1 MDRLFAMPLNESDD
15 VIYNALQNE
24 LNRQQSQIEL
34 IASENLVSQACLAA
48 LGSIITNKTVEGY
61 PGGRFHGGA
70 EFADVIETEAIKRCK
85 NLFECKY
92 ANVQPHSGSQAN
104 QAVFFATVSPG
115 DTVLSMSLTSGGHL
129 SHGAAPN
136 MSGRWFNAV
145 NYTVSKETGLIDY
158 NQIEQLAQEYQPKLI
173 IAGGSAYPR
182 EIKFER
188 IRKIADQVEALFL
201 VDMAHFAGLV
211 AAGVHPSPVP
221 IADIVTLTTTKTLR
235 GPRGGVILTNREDL
249 AKKINAAVFPGFQGS
264 IHLQVIAAKAVAFG
278 EALKPEY
285 KAYGHQV
292 RENARKLAHVLQNRG
307 FNLIGEGTDTHLVL
321 VNVGSKGLTGKE
333 AEDLLGAVNITCN
346 KNPIPTD
353 LSAPSKWSGIR
364 LGTSAATTR
373 GFNNEDF
380 TCIGNLIADV
390 LESTTKDEQVITS
403 VIEHVRFEVAKL
415 CAKYPVYDFAWPT
428 S

>member
-1 MDRLFAMPLNESDD
+1 MSRFFTMPLSESDD
-15 VIYNALQNE
+15 VIHTVLQKE
-24 LNRQQSQIEL
+24 LKRQQSQIEL

-61 PGGRFHGGA
+61 PGVRFHGGA
-70 EFADVIETEAIKRCK
+70 EFADVIEREAMERCTK
-85 NLFECKY
+85 LFGCKY
-92 ANVQPHSGSQAN
+92 ANVQPHSGTQAN
-104 QAVFFATVSPG
+104 QAVFFATLSPG

-158 NQIEQLAQEYQPKLI
+158 DQIEQLAQEHLPKLI

-182 EIKFER
+182 EIDFKR
-188 IRKIADQVEALFL
+188 IRKIVDQVGALFL

-249 AKKINAAVFPGFQGS
+249 ARKINAAVFPGFQGS

-285 KAYGHQV
+285 KVYGHQV
-292 RENARKLAHVLQNRG
+292 RENARMLASVLQNRG
-307 FNLIGEGTDTHLVL
+307 FNLVGGGTDTHLVL

-333 AEDLLGAVNITCN
+333 AEDLLGAVNVTCN
-346 KNPIPTD
+346 KNPVPTD
-353 LSAPSKWSGIR
+353 PSAPSKWSGIR

-373 GFNNEDF
+373 GFNSKDF
-380 TCIGNLIADV
+380 IRIGHLIADV
-390 LESTTKDEQVITS
+390 LESTAKGVRAITS
-403 VIEHVRFEVAKL
+403 VGENARSEVAKF
-415 CAKYPVYDFAWPT
+415 CAKYPIYEVAWPA
-428 S
+428 